1 MHELPVTQGAD
12 ACATTA
18 TRLHGV
24 GDMHELPVTQGIID
38 VAIDASR
45 RNGGRR
51 ITAIDLVIGDL
62 SSIVDDSIQFYF
74 DLLSKD
80 TLAEGAVLRF
90 RREPATA
97 TCWECGHSFNV
108 GAPLAAICPNC
119 ASARLQV
126 TGGRDF
132 RVDSIDVADEA
143 GGEQSTHENS
153 GSGTNTERQ

>member
-1 MHELPVTQGAD
+1 
-12 ACATTA
+12 
-18 TRLHGV
+18 
-24 GDMHELPVTQGIID
+24 MHELPVTQGIID
-38 VAIDASR
+38 VAIGASR
-45 RNGGRR
+45 RNGSRR

-97 TCWECGHSFNV
+97 TCWECGHGFSVN
-108 GAPLAAICPNC
+108 APLVAVCPNC
-119 ASARLQV
+119 DSARLQV

-132 RVDSIDVADEA
+132 RVESIDVADD
-143 GGEQSTHENS
+143 GQSEDASDEDS
-153 GSGTNTERQ
+153 GRSAHTERK